1 MLRESEDTMSVTAP
15 PWAIET
21 QGLTRAFGTTTAVE
35 GLDLRVRAGTVFG
48 LLGPNGAG
56 KTTTV
61 RMLTTHLTPTGGTAR
76 VLGLDVVAQARRVRT
91 LIGVTGQES
100 GLDEEVDGRT
110 GLTLLARLSGHR
122 RVVARD
128 RVERL
133 LEVFDL
139 TEAAGRAVRTY
150 SGGMRRR
157 LDIAASLLGSPRLL
171 FLDEPT
177 TGLDP
182 RSRDQV
188 WRMVRSLAEQG
199 TTVLMT
205 TQYLAEADQLADRV
219 AVIGRGRVLAE
230 GTPARLR
237 ADHGR
242 PRLRLRLEERGHLDT
257 ARRVLAEHAVHPE
270 LRDGDTLTATLAG
283 EDPVARSGARVLDAL
298 ARAGVRVGS
307 FGVQPPELDEVF
319 LSLTE
324 NGEAA

>member
-1 MLRESEDTMSVTAP
+1 MHGKTP

-21 QGLTRAFGTTTAVE
+21 QGLTRDFGSTTAVR
-35 GLDLRVRAGTVFG
+35 GLDLRVRTGTVFG

-61 RMLTTHLTPTGGTAR
+61 RMLTTHLVPTGGTAR
-76 VLGLDVVAQARRVRT
+76 VLGLDVVSQARRVRT
-91 LIGVTGQES
+91 LIGVTGQEN

-110 GLTLLARLSGHR
+110 GLMLLARLSGHR
-122 RVVARD
+122 RAVARD
-128 RVERL
+128 RVESL

-199 TTVLMT
+199 TTVLLT
-205 TQYLAEADQLADRV
+205 TQYLVEADQLADRV
-219 AVIGRGRVLAE
+219 AVIDQGRVLAE
-230 GTPARLR
+230 GSPARLR

-242 PRLRLRLEERGHLDT
+242 PRLRLRLEERGHLEE
-257 ARRVLAEHAVHPE
+257 ARRVLAEHTDHAVVQDE
-270 LRDGDTLTATLAG
+270 DTLTATLTG
-283 EDPVARSGARVLDAL
+283 EGPVARSGARALEAL
-298 ARAGVRVGS
+298 ARARVSVGS
-307 FGVQPPELDEVF
+307 FGLQPPELDEVF
-319 LSLTE
+319 LSLTGSE
-324 NGEAA
+324 EAA